1 MLNLDMK
8 PGDTISIGGI
18 ATVTL
23 VEKSGRYAKLA
34 IEADRSVPIK
44 RVQKT
49 TAAEIAAQQ
58 GLTGSK

>member
-8 PGDTISIGGI
+8 PGDSISIGGI
-18 ATVTL
+18 AIVTL

-44 RVQKT
+44 RVQKS

-58 GLTGSK
+58 GLTGKT